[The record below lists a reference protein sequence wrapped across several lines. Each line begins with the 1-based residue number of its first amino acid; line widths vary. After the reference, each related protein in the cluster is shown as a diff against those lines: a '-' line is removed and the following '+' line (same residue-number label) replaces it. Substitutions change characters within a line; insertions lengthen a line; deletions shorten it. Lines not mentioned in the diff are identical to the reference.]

1 MNSMGG
7 KSRGWFSTSG
17 MVVWWG
23 NGLLV
28 CWLDWFVGMDRPGL
42 AGEND
47 GGRGE
52 GMRNGME
59 WGNGKCNGFR

>member
-1 MNSMGG
+1 
-7 KSRGWFSTSG
+7 